1 MKKYTTLLRSNSTSI
16 RKIRYEFFVSSFE
29 RGSRESNFPFVKN
42 YTVLNGSSLARDEE
56 LFQFTRSIRLQ
67 LFVKCGIRKLSF
79 SIIKF
84 SPIGGHVGGEK

>member
-42 YTVLNGSSLARDEE
+42 YTARSSDE
-56 LFQFTRSIRLQ
+56 LFQFPRSIRLQ